1 MKFLTSQ
8 LSYLL
13 SQRETRGNLRA
24 LFKYVFFLAG
34 TVSVYAV
41 VFHLLM
47 LYEGQQH
54 SWFTGF
60 YWALTVMSTLGFGDI
75 TFHTDTGRAFSMLV
89 LISGIVLLLIVL
101 PFAFIRFFYAPWLEA
116 QLRLRAPREAPASLR
131 NHVVICHYDAIA
143 RGLIR
148 RLVDFE
154 IPYRVIEEDLA
165 QAAAL
170 HADGVHVL
178 AGDLDAGTTYEAVRA
193 AEARLVLANL
203 DDARNTNIT
212 LTLRES
218 APDVPVIALA
228 ENDDSVDVLELSGAT
243 HVLPIKRRLGEQLAS
258 RVDVGTAHTHT
269 LGHFRDLLIAEF
281 PIHNTGL
288 AGRTIRETRLRELT
302 GLNVVATWERG
313 KLRVATPDTLLSDY
327 SVPVVVGTE
336 NQLSDLDAMFAIYEP
351 NENPVLVIGGGK
363 VGRAVAR
370 SLRRRQ
376 ISVHVIERDRSLEPS
391 LRDLANRVFI
401 GDAANLDVMMTAGL
415 KKAPSVV
422 ISGNDDATNIFLA
435 VYCRRLN
442 PDVRIVSRINAERN
456 LEAIHRA
463 GADAVLSYSTLA
475 VQSVL
480 SIVQGSDTVILGE
493 GVDVF
498 VEPVPATLVG
508 KTLAESGIGAH
519 TGLNVIAVQS
529 ADTVLANP
537 TASTQLDSGG
547 ELVMLG
553 TPEQHHVFRD
563 RFA

>member
-8 LSYLL
+8 LTYLL
-13 SQRETRGNLRA
+13 SQRETRRNLRA
-24 LFKYVFFLAG
+24 LLKYLFFLAA

-41 VFHLLM
+41 LFHVLM

-116 QLRLRAPREAPASLR
+116 QLRLRAPREAPADLR
-131 NHVVICHYDAIA
+131 DHVVICHYDAIA
-143 RGLIR
+143 RGLIE
-148 RLVDFE
+148 RLVELE

-170 HADGVHVL
+170 HADGVDVV
-178 AGDLDAGTTYEAVRA
+178 AGELDASATYEAVRTA
-193 AEARLVLANL
+193 AARLVFANV
-203 DDARNTNIT
+203 DDAHNTNIT
-212 LTLRES
+212 LTVREA
-218 APDVPVIALA
+218 APDVPVVALA
-228 ENDDSVDVLELSGAT
+228 EDQDSVDVLELAGAT
-243 HVLPIKRRLGEQLAS
+243 HVLPLKHRLGEQLAS
-258 RVDVGTAHTHT
+258 RVDVGTAHSHG
-269 LGHFRDLLIAEF
+269 LGRFRNLLIAEF

-302 GLNVVATWERG
+302 GLNIVATWERG
-313 KLRVATPDTLLSDY
+313 KLRPATPETLLSDY
-327 SVPVVVGTE
+327 SVPVVVGTQD
-336 NQLSDLDAMFAIYEP
+336 QLTELDAMFAIYEP
-351 NENPVLVIGGGK
+351 NENPVLVVGGGK
-363 VGRAVAR
+363 VGRAAAR

-376 ISVHVIERDRSLEPS
+376 ISVHLIERDPALEPW
-391 LRDLANRVFI
+391 LRDLADRVFI
-401 GDAANLDVMMTAGL
+401 GDAADLDVMMKAGIG
-415 KKAPSVV
+415 KAPSVV
-422 ISGNDDATNIFLA
+422 ISGNDDAENIFLA

-456 LEAIHRA
+456 LDAIHRA
-463 GADAVLSYSTLA
+463 GADAVLSYSTLG

-480 SIVQGSDTVILGE
+480 SIVKGTDTVILGE

-498 VEPVPATLVG
+498 VEPVPPTLVG

-519 TGLNVIAVQS
+519 TGLNVIALQS
-529 ADTVLANP
+529 ADEVLANP
-537 TASTQLDSGG
+537 RASTQLGSGC

-553 TPEQHHVFRD
+553 SPEQHRVFRD

>member
-8 LSYLL
+8 LTYLL
-13 SQRETRGNLRA
+13 SQRETRSNLRA
-24 LFKYVFFLAG
+24 LLKYLSFLAG

-41 VFHLLM
+41 LFRVLM

-116 QLRLRAPREAPASLR
+116 QLRLRAPRKAPASLR
-131 NHVVICHYDAIA
+131 DHVVICHYDAIA

-218 APDVPVIALA
+218 APEVPVIALA
-228 ENDDSVDVLELSGAT
+228 EHGDSVDVLELAGAT
-243 HVLPIKRRLGEQLAS
+243 HVFPLKRRLGEQLAS

-302 GLNVVATWERG
+302 GLNIVATWERG
-313 KLRVATPDTLLSDY
+313 KLRFATPDTLLSDY

-351 NENPVLVIGGGK
+351 NENPVIVIGGGK
-363 VGRAVAR
+363 VGREVAR

-376 ISVHVIERDRSLEPS
+376 ISVHMIERDRTLEPS
-391 LRDLANRVFI
+391 LRDLVDHVFI

-415 KKAPSVV
+415 EKAPSVV

-463 GADAVLSYSTLA
+463 GADAVLSYSTLG

-498 VEPVPATLVG
+498 IEPVPPTLVS
-508 KTLAESGIGAH
+508 KTLAESGIGAR
-519 TGLNVIAVQS
+519 TGLNVIAVQN
-529 ADTVLANP
+529 ADDVLANP
-537 TASTQLDSGG
+537 AASTQLAAGS

>member
-13 SQRETRGNLRA
+13 SQRETRSNLRV
-24 LFKYVFFLAG
+24 LFQYVFFLAG

-41 VFHLLM
+41 VFHILM
-47 LYEGQQH
+47 LHEGQQH

-89 LISGIVLLLIVL
+89 LLSGIVLLLIVL

-131 NHVVICHYDAIA
+131 NHVVICHYDSIA
-143 RGLIR
+143 RGLIE
-148 RLVDFE
+148 RLVE
-154 IPYRVIEEDLA
+154 LKIPYRVIEEDLA

-170 HADGVHVL
+170 HADGVDVVV
-178 AGDLDAGTTYEAVRA
+178 GELDSATTYAAVRT

-203 DDARNTNIT
+203 DDAHNTNIT
-212 LTLRES
+212 LTLREA
-218 APDVPVIALA
+218 APGVPVIALA
-228 ENDDSVDVLELSGAT
+228 EDEDSVDVLELSGAT
-243 HVLPIKRRLGEQLAS
+243 HVFPLKRRLGDQLAS
-258 RVDVGTAHTHT
+258 RVDVGTAHTHA
-269 LGHFRDLLIAEF
+269 LGRFRNLLIAEF

-288 AGRTIRETRLRELT
+288 AGRTVRETRLRELT

-313 KLRVATPDTLLSDY
+313 KLLPAKPETLLSDY
-327 SVPVVVGTE
+327 SVPVLVGTRD
-336 NQLSDLDAMFAIYEP
+336 QLTELDAMFAIYEP

-363 VGRAVAR
+363 VGKAVAR
-370 SLRRRQ
+370 ALQRRQ
-376 ISVHVIERDRSLEPS
+376 ISVHMIERDRTLEPS
-391 LRDLANRVFI
+391 LRELADRVFI

-415 KKAPSVV
+415 QQAPSVV

-442 PDVRIVSRINAERN
+442 PDVRIVSRIGAERN

-480 SIVQGSDTVILGE
+480 SIVQGTDTVILGE

-498 VEPVPATLVG
+498 VEPVPPSLVG
-508 KTLAESGIGAH
+508 KTLAESGIGAD
-519 TGLNVIAVQS
+519 TGLNVIAVQN
-529 ADTVLANP
+529 ADKVLANP
-537 TASTQLDSGG
+537 SASTRLASDG

-553 TPEQHHVFRD
+553 APEQHHLFRD

>member
-1 MKFLTSQ
+1 
-8 LSYLL
+8 
-13 SQRETRGNLRA
+13 
-24 LFKYVFFLAG
+24 
-34 TVSVYAV
+34 
-41 VFHLLM
+41 
-47 LYEGQQH
+47 
-54 SWFTGF
+54 
-60 YWALTVMSTLGFGDI
+60 
-75 TFHTDTGRAFSMLV
+75 
-89 LISGIVLLLIVL
+89 
-101 PFAFIRFFYAPWLEA
+101 
-116 QLRLRAPREAPASLR
+116 
-131 NHVVICHYDAIA
+131 
-143 RGLIR
+143 
-148 RLVDFE
+148 
-154 IPYRVIEEDLA
+154 
-165 QAAAL
+165 
-170 HADGVHVL
+170 
-178 AGDLDAGTTYEAVRA
+178 GTTYEAVRA

>member
-8 LSYLL
+8 LTYLL
-13 SQRETRGNLRA
+13 SQRETRSNLRA
-24 LFKYVFFLAG
+24 LLKYLSFLAG

-41 VFHLLM
+41 LFRVLM

-116 QLRLRAPREAPASLR
+116 QLRLRAPRKAPASLR
-131 NHVVICHYDAIA
+131 DHVVICHYDAIA

-170 HADGVHVL
+170 HANGVHVL

-203 DDARNTNIT
+203 DDAHNTNIT

-228 ENDDSVDVLELSGAT
+228 EDDDSVDVLELSGAT
-243 HVLPIKRRLGEQLAS
+243 HVFPLKRRLGEQLAS

-313 KLRVATPDTLLSDY
+313 KLRFATPETLLSDY

-351 NENPVLVIGGGK
+351 NENPVIVIGGGK
-363 VGRAVAR
+363 VGREVAR

-376 ISVHVIERDRSLEPS
+376 ISVHMIERDRTLEPS
-391 LRDLANRVFI
+391 LRDLVDHVFI

-415 KKAPSVV
+415 EKAPSVV

-435 VYCRRLN
+435 IYCRRLN

-498 VEPVPATLVG
+498 VEPVPPSLVG
-508 KTLAESGIGAH
+508 KTLVESGIGAH

-529 ADTVLANP
+529 AEEVLANP
-537 TASTQLDSGG
+537 AASTQLGSGS

-553 TPEQHHVFRD
+553 TPEQHHVFRN